1 MTLMFSGSRGS
12 LRIQNDRNYLVLQV
26 VHIVALRAQ
35 WDQKGLQWL
44 KPTCH
49 LCIIHIV
56 APVAH
61 WGPRTLNIT
70 RFTSLPGITRDPE
83 WLYKGRSTCGPNSG
97 SCGSLGIKN
106 THKLLGIRVVHI
118 VAPTAHWGHRKP
130 AKTLMYLWFM
140 QWLLRLTGDP

>member
-61 WGPRTLNIT
+61 WGPRTLKIT
-70 RFTSLPGITRDPE
+70 KFTFLDIE
-83 WLYKGRSTCGPNSG
+83 WP
-97 SCGSLGIKN
+97 
-106 THKLLGIRVVHI
+106 
-118 VAPTAHWGHRKP
+118 WGLNGDVERK
-130 AKTLMYLWFM
+130 
-140 QWLLRLTGDP
+140 

>member
-12 LRIQNDRNYLVLQV
+12 LRTQNDRNYLVLQV

-61 WGPRTLNIT
+61 WGPRTLKIT
-70 RFTSLPGITRDPE
+70 RFTSLDIE
-83 WLYKGRSTCGPNSG
+83 WPWGLNWGCRKKVNGWINIWFIYWLLWFTGDQD
-97 SCGSLGIKN
+97 SLGMARY
-106 THKLLGIRVVHI
+106 T
-118 VAPTAHWGHRKP
+118 W
-130 AKTLMYLWFM
+130 
-140 QWLLRLTGDP
+140 Q